1 MHLAN
6 WGGRN
11 IGNAALI
18 YGLERTVKE
27 DLGDVEFAPEPWDDY
42 TRGLRRFDEAFVE
55 KVNATDG
62 LVVGAAVSFDGSPRF
77 ANSGFRF
84 DLPLALWDR
93 IDKPIVFYG
102 LSYRSWPD
110 KPYHHRDALA
120 RALEHAVRSE
130 HVLFSVRA
138 DGTKAWLESV
148 LGRSEPG
155 IHEVPDPAIFVP
167 AEDVWH
173 PELEDGKVNVIV
185 APNVEEDVY
194 RWGGRPET
202 LWQSRFRRLARRVP
216 EWRERRLRFLRGL
229 AGALE
234 RLGAEH
240 DLNVI
245 FVAHDTSDHWLSYEI
260 FALLSEELKHRC
272 VFGPAS
278 LPVHRGRYFYDLY
291 AKADLALSMRIH
303 SMNPCIGLGTPDVP
317 LVSQRRMKMF
327 MTEVG
332 LADLA
337 VDVLDADV
345 GDRIHA
351 AASRA
356 LADPESIRVRYAEV
370 SAKLRGRTAEFNA
383 RMGAFL
389 R

>member
-1 MHLAN
+1 MRLMHLAN

-18 YGLERTVKE
+18 YGLERTVGE
-27 DLGDVEFAPEPWDDY
+27 DLGVEFAPEPWDDY
-42 TRGLRRFDEAFVE
+42 TRGLRAFDQAFVD

-62 LVVGAAVSFDGSPRF
+62 LVVGAAVSFDGNQQF
-77 ANSGFRF
+77 ANTGFRF
-84 DLPLALWDR
+84 DLPLELWDR
-93 IDKPIVFYG
+93 TEKPIVFYG

-110 KPYHHRDALA
+110 KTYHHRDALA
-120 RALEHAVRSE
+120 RALDHAVAAD

-138 DGTKAWLESV
+138 DGTKAWLESI
-148 LGRSEPG
+148 LGRSEAG

-167 AEDVWH
+167 AEDAWH
-173 PELEDGKVNVIV
+173 PELEDGKVNVLV
-185 APNVEEDVY
+185 APNVEEEAH
-194 RWGGRPET
+194 RWGGPDGR
-202 LWQSRFRRLARRVP
+202 RFRRGEP
-216 EWRERRLRFLRGL
+216 EWRQRRNQFLAAL

-245 FVAHDTSDHWLSYEI
+245 FVAHDTSDHWLSYEL
-260 FALLSEELKHRC
+260 FALFSEELKHRS
-272 VFGPAS
+272 VFAPAS
-278 LPVHRGRYFYDLY
+278 LPVHRGKYFYDLY

-317 LVSQRRMKMF
+317 LVSQGRMREF
-327 MTEVG
+327 MASAG
-332 LADLA
+332 LADLT
-337 VDVLDADV
+337 VDVLDPDV
-345 GDRIHA
+345 GERIYG

-356 LADPESIRVRYAEV
+356 LADPAAIRARYADVRAQFRE
-370 SAKLRGRTAEFNA
+370 RTAEFN
-383 RMGAFL
+383 RLVGDHL